1 MQSSGLDP
9 PLDFDFG
16 VQRPKKTKTK
26 KIVAADGSG
35 DGRESKEE
43 LLFGLIF
50 FCLTYMRCQFPT
62 TAADKELGRLMSRWM
77 QPRGNL
83 YTRHCTSVPIPNS
96 S

>member
-9 PLDFDFG
+9 PLEFDFG

-43 LLFGLIF
+43 LWTNF
-50 FCLTYMRCQFPT
+50 FLSYMRCQLPT